1 VKSCHCLCAFFIA
14 PLQSNGRFTD
24 SGEPLHLV
32 IFNPEKS
39 FNLAEIQKNKA
50 VLINNGIHAGEP
62 DGIDA
67 TMQLF
72 RDLLGENQNSKNT
85 IISTIP
91 IYNIGGALNRNS
103 TTRAN
108 QDGQKYMV

>member
-1 VKSCHCLCAFFIA
+1 MGA
-14 PLQSNGRFTD
+14 TD

-32 IFNPEKS
+32 ILIRRK

-50 VLINNGIHAGEP
+50 ILLINNGIHAGEP

-72 RDLLGENQNSKNT
+72 RDLARQNK
-85 IISTIP
+85 
-91 IYNIGGALNRNS
+91 GATEYDYIDHSDL
-103 TTRAN
+103 
-108 QDGQKYMV
+108 